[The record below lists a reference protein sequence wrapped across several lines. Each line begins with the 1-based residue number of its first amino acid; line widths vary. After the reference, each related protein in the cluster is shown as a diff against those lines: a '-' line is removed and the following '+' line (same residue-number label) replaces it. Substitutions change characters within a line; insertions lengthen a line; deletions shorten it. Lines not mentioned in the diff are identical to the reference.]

1 MNVRLAPAIRPDS
14 THLYGG
20 VTRLSIDQV
29 TSAIVL
35 DYRPPIAPLILPLA
49 EYLIVQVDGQP
60 GDWWS

>member
-35 DYRPPIAPLILPLA
+35 DYRPPMESLILPLA
-49 EYLIVQVDGQP
+49 DYLVVEVDNDHG
-60 GDWWS
+60 GD